1 MEQKK
6 TLYDYLYQNLR
17 EQILTGILPYGAH
30 IPSITQLCDI
40 YNVGVRTAKDVVKAL
55 KKEGLIHTEQRR
67 PSIVIYRHPQAATD
81 NPVYAI
87 LGQRSSILTVYQT
100 MSILM
105 PLLLSFSAS
114 LCSPRKLEQCF
125 WPLIHERREK
135 RELWQSHSD
144 FLHGLLAASHN
155 LLFRDLYTSLEI
167 YAQVPFFWEHR
178 AEFPTTPA
186 YEACRRKFWDIE
198 TLKTRNHEEICRHFT
213 HSYRLSAEI
222 ISQYLDQ
229 LAREY
234 PMVSDHS
241 EDIYTWR
248 AELGRDH
255 YYMQIVRDL
264 IDKIGLG
271 TYKDGDYLPSEKVLA
286 DQYGASRSTIR
297 KAIATLNQLGFGQTF
312 TPKGTRVILAT
323 DEATYACMKTKM
335 YKRDTL
341 LYLSGLQFMA
351 LAAPSAAA
359 LAFPNITPS
368 VQDRMRSRFR
378 EPGAIPLDIIM
389 DEVISLLPLRP
400 HRIILQEVRSI
411 LHWGY
416 YFSFYPEGN
425 QLSNPLNQM
434 GLKAFEGLEAQDC
447 GAFSMHLAQCYCHVL
462 NVVREFMV
470 TCGLPEAAEIVTPKK
485 RFLQCTIYK

>member
-1 MEQKK
+1 MEQKR
-6 TLYDYLYQNLR
+6 TLFDYLYQNLR

-30 IPSITQLCDI
+30 LPSITQLCDI

-67 PSIVIYRHPQAATD
+67 PSIVIYRHPQTVTD
-81 NPVYAI
+81 NPVYAV
-87 LGQRSSILTVYQT
+87 LGQRSSILTVFQT

-105 PLLLSFSAS
+105 PPLFSFSAS
-114 LCSPRKLEQCF
+114 LCSPQKLEQCF

-144 FLHGLLAASHN
+144 YLRGLLAASHN
-155 LLFRDLYTSLEI
+155 LLFGDLYTSLEI

-178 AEFPTTPA
+178 SEFPTTPA
-186 YEACRRKFWDIE
+186 YESCRSKFWDIE
-198 TLKTRNHEEICRHFT
+198 TLKARNHEEIYRHFT
-213 HSYRLSAEI
+213 YFLQLSAETV
-222 ISQYLDQ
+222 SQYLDQ
-229 LAREY
+229 LSREY

-241 EDIYTWR
+241 EDIYTWC

-255 YYMQIVRDL
+255 YYMQTVRDL

-271 TYKDGDYLPSEKVLA
+271 TYKDGDFLPSEKVLA

-312 TPKGTRVILAT
+312 TPRGTRVMIDT
-323 DEATYACMKTKM
+323 PEATHACMKIRRF
-335 YKRDTL
+335 KRDTL

-351 LAAPSAAA
+351 LSAPSAAA
-359 LAFPNITPS
+359 LAFSHITPS
-368 VQDRMRSRFR
+368 MQDSMRSRFR
-378 EPGAIPLDIIM
+378 KPGAIPLDIIM
-389 DEVISLLPLRP
+389 DEIIRLLPLRP
-400 HRIILQEVRSI
+400 HRIIMQEVRGI
-411 LHWGY
+411 LQWGY

-425 QLSNPLNQM
+425 QLSNPVNQM
-434 GLKAFEGLEAQDC
+434 ALKAFEALEARNCDS
-447 GAFSMHLAQCYCHVL
+447 FSMQLAQCYCHVL

-485 RFLQCTIYK
+485 WFLRCTIYK